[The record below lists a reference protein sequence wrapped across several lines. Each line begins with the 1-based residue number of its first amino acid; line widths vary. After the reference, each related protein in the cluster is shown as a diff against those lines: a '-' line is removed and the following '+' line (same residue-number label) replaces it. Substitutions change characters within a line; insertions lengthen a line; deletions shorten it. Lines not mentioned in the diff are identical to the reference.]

1 MLVLLVRIIKQ
12 FFIPYKNY
20 HNNHNYIYIYIYMLC
35 IKYLYSNFENILCFD
50 IKLHMYKVSIA
61 VLQKLCLSYY
71 SIVCSYSQQLPSIHS
86 SCDVGIVSSSVSV
99 RSNWVVV

>member
-12 FFIPYKNY
+12 FLYLTKIT
-20 HNNHNYIYIYIYMLC
+20 IITIIIYIYMLC

-86 SCDVGIVSSSVSV
+86 SCDVCIVSSSVSV
-99 RSNWVVV
+99 RSNWAVVQMT